1 MIKYNI
7 YIGLK
12 EKDMQTTIKKE
23 DAIKIINQELQKTGV
38 KGYQLIASSGYWE
51 RQREPSLYLNFVNTF
66 DIKKEELEHCLKNIK
81 ERLNQES
88 ILYETIQLKEFEF
101 I

>member
-12 EKDMQTTIKKE
+12 EKDMKTTIKKE
-23 DAIKIINQELQKTGV
+23 DAIKIINQEMQKKGI
-38 KGYQLIASSGYWE
+38 KGYQLIASYGYWE
-51 RQREPSLYLNFVNTF
+51 RQREPSLYLSFINTF
-66 DIKKEELEHCLKNIK
+66 DIDKTYLEFCLKNIK
-81 ERLNQES
+81 KRLNQET
-88 ILYETIQLKEFEF
+88 ILYETIELKHFDF